1 MQIHAMKPYEISFNS
16 RADLERQIS
25 AFCREHPSAKLDEA
39 QINRAR
45 TLATKMD
52 NDGKPVGERA
62 CVTIDY
68 TDT

>member
-1 MQIHAMKPYEISFNS
+1 MKTHEISFNS

-25 AFCREHPSAKLDEA
+25 AFTQQHPNANFDEA

-52 NDGKPVGERA
+52 NDDNPVGGRA
-62 CVTIDY
+62 TVKLDY
-68 TDT
+68 TDR